1 MMRLLKFSNGF
12 WWAACLGVLLLAC
25 AARLYQID
33 GPVLWLDEA
42 FTVILARM
50 SPMQILLH
58 TARDVHPPLHYLLLH
73 YWMAVFGDGLVA
85 VRGLS
90 VCCGVASVAVAM
102 LITRQLGSRPTAL
115 LAGLLLALLPIAVRY
130 SQEARMYAW
139 VGLLLLA
146 ATWMLLNW
154 VRAPS
159 RHGFLFGYAALL
171 SAAMYSHYFAVLG
184 AMAHWLYLVTLP
196 RVDGRRLVVSR
207 AWWLC
212 NLAVAIA
219 YLPWLPSLLRQRAMV
234 DSFGWITAVSSQ
246 TLPSTF
252 WLFFTLGSDSTFLP
266 FVFWSL
272 PITFCLATIAFAL
285 GQRRVAKPAVL
296 LAAFSYLPP
305 IVAWL
310 GSYLIPMYMIR
321 YIVFAANGLPILLAV
336 ALQSVATRS
345 KVLAALL
352 ILGSLSLEGAG
363 LLRLY
368 DGASNINGGPD
379 WRNIR
384 LDRVFEQ
391 LNSQWRPGDVIVVD
405 GLFWYYTAAYY
416 NRTGFEPR
424 VYEDG
429 LRGDNSG
436 ASRTTYG
443 WTTLLYPRSEQLYL
457 SDLAQLCAKS
467 GRVWWVGVASGSTLG
482 QHWPVG
488 WRQVARIDGSEA
500 QGLLFALPE
509 PAGLCRDSGN
519 TGSGGEVR
527 AGTPAPS
534 AALYQAATSLCGSK
548 LSARANCHIRE

>member
-1 MMRLLKFSNGF
+1 
-12 WWAACLGVLLLAC
+12 
-25 AARLYQID
+25 
-33 GPVLWLDEA
+33 
-42 FTVILARM
+42 
-50 SPMQILLH
+50 
-58 TARDVHPPLHYLLLH
+58 
-73 YWMAVFGDGLVA
+73 
-85 VRGLS
+85 
-90 VCCGVASVAVAM
+90 
-102 LITRQLGSRPTAL
+102 
-115 LAGLLLALLPIAVRY
+115 
-130 SQEARMYAW
+130 
-139 VGLLLLA
+139 
-146 ATWMLLNW
+146 
-154 VRAPS
+154 
-159 RHGFLFGYAALL
+159 
-171 SAAMYSHYFAVLG
+171 
-184 AMAHWLYLVTLP
+184 
-196 RVDGRRLVVSR
+196 
-207 AWWLC
+207 
-212 NLAVAIA
+212 
-219 YLPWLPSLLRQRAMV
+219 
-234 DSFGWITAVSSQ
+234 
-246 TLPSTF
+246 
-252 WLFFTLGSDSTFLP
+252 
-266 FVFWSL
+266 
-272 PITFCLATIAFAL
+272 
-285 GQRRVAKPAVL
+285 
-296 LAAFSYLPP
+296 
-305 IVAWL
+305 
-310 GSYLIPMYMIR
+310 
-321 YIVFAANGLPILLAV
+321 
-336 ALQSVATRS
+336 
-345 KVLAALL
+345 L